1 MSGLFLHLFARAG
14 AALAAEMIRFAR
26 DRFVNWRLGVVRDA
40 ETALD
45 AMADRYTLTQFRFF
59 HC

>member
-1 MSGLFLHLFARAG
+1 
-14 AALAAEMIRFAR
+14 
-26 DRFVNWRLGVVRDA
+26 LGVVRDA

-45 AMADRYTLTQFRFF
+45 AMADRYALTQFRFF